1 MEALEKRGLKSFLAA
16 LSGEKEER
24 LSRERREE
32 LEAAVRYDQ
41 ARRDLEYIDDQLRAL
56 LGQREAL
63 EDPAGEL
70 ERLRKEKEA
79 LLRSMGGAVGA
90 QLSGLDGQ
98 LAPLLRR
105 LREVDE
111 ALSAGQQAGSALS
124 FVRAELDDAE
134 GLGTWDMLG
143 GGLFVTMAKH
153 EHIDEARAGIDQ
165 AQQALCRFRAELAD
179 VRVEDVPQIQIGE
192 FATFADYFFDGLFA
206 DWAVQSGIHDA
217 QANVEDAADRVE
229 QALDGLRQLRGDLER
244 QVQELERR
252 REELVEQA

>member
-1 MEALEKRGLKSFLAA
+1 M
-16 LSGEKEER
+16 
-24 LSRERREE
+24 
-32 LEAAVRYDQ
+32 
-41 ARRDLEYIDDQLRAL
+41 
-56 LGQREAL
+56 
-63 EDPAGEL
+63 
-70 ERLRKEKEA
+70 
-79 LLRSMGGAVGA
+79 
-90 QLSGLDGQ
+90 
-98 LAPLLRR
+98 
-105 LREVDE
+105 
-111 ALSAGQQAGSALS
+111 
-124 FVRAELDDAE
+124 
-134 GLGTWDMLG
+134 
-143 GGLFVTMAKH
+143 FVTMAKH

-179 VRVEDVPQIQIGE
+179 VRVEDVPRIQIGE